1 MSYLIPDS
9 TWANYESIINGIHE
23 DFNQDDV
30 TWKRSR
36 GGIDRDGEDN
46 STERF
51 SSITLK
57 ALFQYNAARVWPL
70 TRFTDGGLLDK
81 ESEVI
86 ILNLKY
92 LNDLGY
98 INANGNF
105 DYNQDSD
112 RFIHKGITYKSTG
125 DTPLSQAKDKPL
137 LFMIILTRDSLPTAK
152 DSN

>member
-1 MSYLIPDS
+1 MSFLIPDS
-9 TWANYESIINGIHE
+9 VWANYEDIINGIHE

-30 TWKRSR
+30 IWERSR

-46 STERF
+46 KTERF
-51 SSITLK
+51 TNITLK
-57 ALFQYNAARVWPL
+57 ALFQYNQTRVWPL
-70 TRFTDGGLLDK
+70 TRFQEAGLLDK

-86 ILNLKY
+86 ILNIKY
-92 LNDLGY
+92 LRDLGY

-112 RFIHKGITYKSTG
+112 RFVHKGIRYKSTG

-137 LFMIILTRDSLPTAK
+137 LVMIILTRESLPTAK
-152 DSN
+152 KAN